1 MLLSNLVQSYAPSLL
16 LLLARFTAVLSF
28 VAAAVELLKD
38 WHSASCKGR
47 IIRASRVVAI
57 ILETGIL
64 AVSVRKKRNKD

>member
-28 VAAAVELLKD
+28 VAAAVELLLKD
-38 WHSASCKGR
+38 SASSSGR

-64 AVSVRKKRNKD
+64 AVSVHKKRNKD